1 MAPAP
6 GPQMLARGVLVIRWA
21 LLVWMT
27 VLAVSGAPGLPPV
40 ALRVATVLVAVGW
53 TVVLT
58 VRLPGWS
65 LPLLGIDLLVAV
77 AVAVI
82 GIRYPSFSTVYPA
95 MAALQWGT
103 ARGVVGGV
111 AAGVVIG
118 AALIAAR
125 LWTGLLPAATGVAGA
140 VRMAADPV
148 NVVLAG
154 GGFGFVATLLR
165 RSADDLRAAQ
175 AAEVR
180 ARENAARLT
189 ERESLGRQ
197 IHDSVLQALA
207 LVHKRGRE
215 LAEHER
221 VPGPDVARLADL
233 AAAQERALRALILRP
248 PEPPLGD
255 DGARSLRAALEA
267 AAAQVAG
274 DLDVQVT
281 AVGQTMLPAAHVREL
296 RAAVEQALRNV
307 VEHAD
312 AAHAW
317 VFVDAD
323 DAEVAVTIRDDGRG
337 FVFDEQRLR
346 AAGKYGLLRSI
357 RGRVTELGGTTRIE
371 AMPGRGTELEL
382 RVPRPVD
389 SRPRAQEQR

>member
-27 VLAVSGAPGLPPV
+27 VLAVSGAPQLPPV
-40 ALRVATVLVAVGW
+40 ALRVTTLLVVVAW
-53 TVVLT
+53 TVVVT
-58 VRLPGWS
+58 ARLPGWS
-65 LPLLGIDLLVAV
+65 PPLLLGDLLVAV

-82 GIRYPSFSTVYPA
+82 GIRYPAFATVYPA

-103 ARGVVGGV
+103 ARGVAGGV
-111 AAGVVIG
+111 AAGAVVG
-118 AALIAAR
+118 TALVLTR
-125 LWTGLLPAATGVAGA
+125 LWTGFMPEVTGVARV
-140 VRMAADPV
+140 VRTAADTV

-215 LAEHER
+215 LAERER

-233 AAAQERALRALILRP
+233 AAAQERTLRALILRP
-248 PEPPLGD
+248 PGEASGD
-255 DGARSLRAALEA
+255 NGASSLRAALET

-274 DLDVQVT
+274 EIDVQVT
-281 AVGQTMLPAAHVREL
+281 AVGETMLPAAHVREL
-296 RAAVEQALRNV
+296 RAAVEQALHNA
-307 VEHAD
+307 VEHAN
-312 AAHAW
+312 AAHVW
-317 VFVDAD
+317 VFVDSD

-346 AAGKYGLLRSI
+346 DAGKYGLLRSI
-357 RGRVTELGGTTRIE
+357 RGRVTELGGTTRID
-371 AMPGRGTELEL
+371 AAPGRGTELEL
-382 RVPRPVD
+382 RVPRPADV
-389 SRPRAQEQR
+389 RPRAQEQP